1 MTAMAV
7 WFVSLYKEYALCGR
21 EESAVAVSSFFM
33 LCYDMMVIAKHL

>member
-21 EESAVAVSSFFM
+21 EESVVAVSSFFM
-33 LCYDMMVIAKHL
+33 L